1 MYLNIYN
8 YYSLLICLLTSML
21 FFECSREND
30 SQDSSHFNLE
40 IDSISTL
47 GGTKNESGKSVTQTL
62 DGGYAVIGHTQSIDG
77 DLEGKSN
84 ESYDYWL
91 LKFNAS
97 NELEWQRTFGGTAD
111 DRGTDLIQTNDGGY
125 AVIGKSKSGDA
136 SKKTFVYRVHDEPNE
151 EKLLALRNG
160 EKEVWFNTPTNKKKM
175 LSVPYGEDPYDM
187 VAGFLSSDEGID
199 SLKMLEANLPQ

>member
-47 GGTKNESGKSVTQTL
+47 GGTKNESGQSVTQTL
-62 DGGYAVIGHTQSIDG
+62 DGGYAIIGHTQSIDG

-125 AVIGKSKSGDA
+125 AAVSYTHLTLPTI
-136 SKKTFVYRVHDEPNE
+136 
-151 EKLLALRNG
+151 LL
-160 EKEVWFNTPTNKKKM
+160 V
-175 LSVPYGEDPYDM
+175 
-187 VAGFLSSDEGID
+187 
-199 SLKMLEANLPQ
+199 